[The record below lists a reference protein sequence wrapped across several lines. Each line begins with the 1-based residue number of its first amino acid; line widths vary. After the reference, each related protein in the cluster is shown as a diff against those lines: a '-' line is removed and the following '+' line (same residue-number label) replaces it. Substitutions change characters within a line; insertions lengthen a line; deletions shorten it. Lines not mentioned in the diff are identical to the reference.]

1 MNTKTAG
8 RGVLFNIAVRLIFSF
23 TADLCYH
30 LATIQI
36 LFALHSELNMTTLFD
51 LTDRIALVTGA
62 GRGIGRE
69 IARRLASAGAH
80 IAIAEFDA
88 ANAADAAAEIQ
99 TMGRQSFAVQ
109 TDVRNSASVDA
120 AVAAVLDK
128 FGRIDILVNNA
139 GIARHIPS
147 EDMTDDGWHEM
158 IGINLDGVF
167 WCCRAVGRHML
178 ERGSGAI
185 VNIAS
190 MSGSIVNKPQ
200 PQSAYNVSKAG
211 VIMLTKSLAAEW
223 ASRGVRVNSV
233 SPGYIASEMT
243 LRAIETY
250 TEWAGI
256 WNEMTPMGHMG
267 QPGDVA
273 HAVWYLASDAARF
286 ATGTDLIVDGG
297 YTAW

>member
-1 MNTKTAG
+1 LKGAELSHLKLRIITKG
-8 RGVLFNIAVRLIFSF
+8 N
-23 TADLCYH
+23 YMP
-30 LATIQI
+30 
-36 LFALHSELNMTTLFD
+36 NLFD
-51 LTDRIALVTGA
+51 LTDKIALVTGA

-69 IARRLASAGAH
+69 IARTLASAGAH

-99 TMGRQSFAVQ
+99 SMGRQSFAVQ

-120 AVAAVLDK
+120 AVTAVLEK

-178 ERGSGAI
+178 QRGSGAI

-223 ASRGVRVNSV
+223 AARGVRVNSV

-256 WNEMTPMGHMG
+256 WNDMTPIGHMG

-273 HAVWYLASDAARF
+273 HAVWYLASDAAKF